1 MISAGTVCKRAA
13 CAAVL
18 LLPVL
23 VATTAGAAEDG
34 QPRAAGEVRQW
45 LERTLGGVERLN
57 FEGTFV
63 YVQGSH
69 VESMRI
75 THGRADTGEWQRLN
89 SLSGPKRLVAWLAPM
104 ANATYSPG
112 ATPGAS
118 PRTSTSSDAGMK

>member
-63 YVQGSH
+63 YVQGPH

-89 SLSGPKRLVAWLAPM
+89 SLSGPKREVLLAKLKGR
-104 ANATYSPG
+104 S
-112 ATPGAS
+112 
-118 PRTSTSSDAGMK
+118 